1 MNKTIV
7 CLVALLTVQL
17 ILARE
22 LQADSEF
29 VPLSDE
35 NDASSL
41 MAKRSFLNKKPNTL
55 NMDFSQAQVEFLLKV
70 KFFNL
75 LKQ

>member
-1 MNKTIV
+1 MI
-7 CLVALLTVQL
+7 ALLTVQL

-35 NDASSL
+35 NDAASL

>member
-1 MNKTIV
+1 MNKTII
-7 CLVALLTVQL
+7 CLIALLTVQL

-35 NDASSL
+35 NDAASL